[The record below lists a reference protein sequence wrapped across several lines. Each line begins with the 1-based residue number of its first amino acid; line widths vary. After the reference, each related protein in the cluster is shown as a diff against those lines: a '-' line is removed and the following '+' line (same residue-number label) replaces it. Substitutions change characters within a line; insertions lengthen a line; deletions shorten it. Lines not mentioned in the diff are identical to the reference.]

1 MPRQEHDLPTAGRGS
16 LGTAVMLVL
25 ILVAGLGIRYALLA
39 NGEARPGFAWNDP
52 DGYTRQARAL
62 VGEDGRWRWSW
73 DAVHYTWGGR
83 TWVLPPGYPVFLS
96 WFALD
101 RPAFPGNAGHVHPI
115 LGTVLAAALFWLGVR
130 LHSRR
135 AGLIAAGIGAFW
147 LPNASGA
154 AEFFQEQLF
163 VPLLTVAFALTVD
176 LWAREARPRLFAAAG
191 AAFALASLTR
201 AMPLYFVPVAA
212 LMLVYASA
220 PRSLGLRR
228 AAWFVAGF
236 GALIVPY
243 VAWLSAAHGQLILI
257 DNHGSIEMDV
267 RSSIRS
273 QATPGV
279 VDTIR
284 LLAAQIAADPGTF
297 VIQKF
302 DLLRALFHVQGGR
315 WLQLYGATS
324 TPFLA
329 VVWKVIAHVGVDLA
343 FVGTALLA
351 PFGVVLARRS
361 REAVLVALWI
371 PVVVVLSLAASYA
384 GARYRAPFEPHIIAL
399 ASVALAGSWRHATRW
414 QFAAALSCTL
424 LVAFLVVPQIGRSL
438 RSWPDYGTGQ
448 KETGQAGTRFT
459 ARGPVGFN
467 VPALPEVTS
476 IALVLADGSATD
488 AFAANVKVNGRPAAE
503 LMISSTPR
511 TVTLARKGVGMLYVE
526 IQPRLPAGQPSPP
539 YIVTTSR

>member
-1 MPRQEHDLPTAGRGS
+1 MATA
-16 LGTAVMLVL
+16 AMLVL

-62 VGEDGRWRWSW
+62 VSDDGHWRWSW
-73 DAVHYTWGGR
+73 DAVHYTWRGR
-83 TWVLPPGYPVFLS
+83 IWVLPPGYPFFLS

-115 LGTVLAAALFWLGVR
+115 LGAVLCAALFWLGVR

-147 LPNASGA
+147 LPNASSG
-154 AEFFQEQLF
+154 AEFFQEQLY
-163 VPLLTVAFALTVD
+163 VPLLALAFAVTVD
-176 LWAREARPRLFAAAG
+176 LWSREARPRLFAAAG

-201 AMPLYFVPVAA
+201 AMPLYFVPVAG
-212 LMLVYASA
+212 LMLAFASA

-236 GALIVPY
+236 GALVVPY
-243 VAWLSAAHGQLILI
+243 IAWLSAAHGQLILI

-267 RSSIRS
+267 GSSIRPDEV
-273 QATPGV
+273 PGV
-279 VDTIR
+279 LDTIR
-284 LLAAQIAADPGTF
+284 LLIAQSAAEPRDF

-302 DLLRALFHVQGGR
+302 YLLRGLFHVQGGR
-315 WLQLYGATS
+315 WLQLYGAAS

-343 FVGTALLA
+343 FVVTALLA
-351 PFGVVLARRS
+351 PLGVVVARRS
-361 REAVLVALWI
+361 REAVLLALWI
-371 PVVVVLSLAASYA
+371 PVVAVLSVAASYA

-399 ASVALAGSWRHATRW
+399 ASVALAGSWQRATRR
-414 QFAAALSCTL
+414 QFVAALSCTL
-424 LVAFLVVPQIGRSL
+424 LVALLVGPQIGRSL
-438 RSWPDYGTGQ
+438 RAWPDYGTGQ
-448 KETGQAGTRFT
+448 KETSQAGTRFT

-467 VPALPEVTS
+467 VIALPETTS
-476 IALVLADGSATD
+476 MAVVLADGSAID
-488 AFAANVKVNGRPAAE
+488 AFAANVKVGGRPTAE

-526 IQPRLPAGQPSPP
+526 ITPRLPVGQPCPP
-539 YIVTTSR
+539 YIVTAPR